1 MEKYS
6 NCWYESVC
14 QKFGDN
20 CQNMCVRYK
29 EMRYLMDN
37 SNLPPKKQ
45 QPQHLEAPDCDFDA
59 YCRLADIK
67 DDIVNFVEDG
77 RSLYITSSHTGNGK
91 TTWAIKLMHKY
102 FDQIW
107 GGNGFKPRA
116 IFIHI
121 PTFLGKCKDFNTKD
135 PEFERLKQLLYTVD
149 LVVWDDIGCLGM
161 SAYDATQLI
170 MPLDARSN
178 AGLSNIY
185 TGNITTLDGLS
196 KAIGSK
202 MASRVFSKDTEVII
216 FKGGDM
222 R

>member
-1 MEKYS
+1 MEKPS
-6 NCWYESVC
+6 KCWYEEVC
-14 QKFGDN
+14 QRYGEN
-20 CQNMCVRYK
+20 CQNMCIRYK

-45 QPQHLEAPDCDFDA
+45 WPQKLDAPNCDFDA

-67 DDIVNFVEDG
+67 DDIVNFVKDG
-77 RSLYITSSHTGNGK
+77 KSLYLASATTGNGK

-107 GGNGFKPRA
+107 GGNGFKTRA
-116 IFIHI
+116 LFVHI
-121 PTFLGKCKDFNTKD
+121 PTFLIKCKDFGNKD
-135 PEFERLKQLLYTVD
+135 PEFERLKKLLPTVD
-149 LVVWDDIGCLGM
+149 LVVWDDIGGLNM
-161 SAYDATQLI
+161 SAYDYSQLLLYI
-170 MPLDARSN
+170 DARSN

-185 TGNITTLDGLS
+185 TGNRADIDELTTAVGA
-196 KAIGSK
+196 KI
-202 MASRVFSKDTEVII
+202 ASRVFSSDTEVII